1 VTLTELYETY
11 ENKLRRYAA
20 GLARDPHWAEDLV
33 QDTFVRAMGHLDLL
47 GTLKPYQQRAWLYRT
62 LKNLFL
68 DGLAS
73 QRRQR
78 ELVDQLAREPR
89 SAPSLEDLVLSPDPF
104 ALIPER
110 FREVVIQ
117 RYMLGM
123 NSREIGEALGIPAAT
138 VRSRLH
144 LAIQEAR
151 SRLQEEDEREESE

>member
-1 VTLTELYETY
+1 MTLTELYETY

-62 LKNLFL
+62 LKNLYL
-68 DGLAS
+68 DGLSAS
-73 QRRQR
+73 ERQG
-78 ELVDQLAREPR
+78 ELLDQLVREP
-89 SAPSLEDLVLSPDPF
+89 SSSPSLEDLVLSPDPF

-138 VRSRLH
+138 VRSRLY

-151 SRLQEEDEREESE
+151 SRLQREVDREDL

>member
-20 GLARDPHWAEDLV
+20 GLTRDPHWAEDLV

-62 LKNLFL
+62 LKNLYL
-68 DGLAS
+68 DGLSA
-73 QRRQR
+73 RQR
-78 ELVDQLAREPR
+78 EQELVDQLAREAR
-89 SAPSLEDLVLSPDPF
+89 SSPSLEDLVLSSDPL

-110 FREVVIQ
+110 FREVVVQ

-138 VRSRLH
+138 VRSRLY

-151 SRLQEEDEREESE
+151 SRLQQEDDREEI

>member
-1 VTLTELYETY
+1 MTLTELYETY

-20 GLARDPHWAEDLV
+20 RLAHDPHWAEDLV

-68 DGLAS
+68 DGLNA
-73 QRRQR
+73 RQR
-78 ELVDQLAREPR
+78 QQELLDQLAREPGT
-89 SAPSLEDLVLSPDPF
+89 SPSLEDLVLSPDPF
-104 ALIPER
+104 ALVPER
-110 FREVVIQ
+110 FRDVVVQ
-117 RYMLGM
+117 RYVLGM

-138 VRSRLH
+138 VRSRLY

-151 SRLQEEDEREESE
+151 SRVQQEEDDREDI

>member
-62 LKNLFL
+62 LKNLYL
-68 DGLAS
+68 DGLSAS
-73 QRRQR
+73 ERQG
-78 ELVDQLAREPR
+78 ELLDQLVREP
-89 SAPSLEDLVLSPDPF
+89 SSSPSLEDLVLSPDPF

-138 VRSRLH
+138 VRSRLY

-151 SRLQEEDEREESE
+151 SRLQREVDREDL

>member
-1 VTLTELYETY
+1 MTLTELYETY

-20 GLARDPHWAEDLV
+20 SLARDPHWAEDLV

-47 GTLKPYQQRAWLYRT
+47 GALKPYQQRAWLYRT
-62 LKNLFL
+62 LKNLYL
-68 DGLAS
+68 DGLSAS
-73 QRRQR
+73 ERQG
-78 ELVDQLAREPR
+78 ELLDQLAREPT
-89 SAPSLEDLVLSPDPF
+89 SSPSLEDLVLSPDPF

-110 FREVVIQ
+110 YREVVIQ

-151 SRLQEEDEREESE
+151 SRLQQETDHEGS

>member
-11 ENKLRRYAA
+11 ENKLRRHAA
-20 GLARDPHWAEDLV
+20 ALARDPHWAEDLV

-47 GTLKPYQQRAWLYRT
+47 SALKPYQQRAWLYRT
-62 LKNLFL
+62 LKNLYL
-68 DGLAS
+68 DGLAAS
-73 QRRQR
+73 QRQ
-78 ELVDQLAREPR
+78 EKLLDQLAREPR
-89 SAPSLEDLVLSPDPF
+89 SSPSLEDLVLSPDPF

-110 FREVVIQ
+110 FRDIVVQ

-138 VRSRLH
+138 VRSRLY

-151 SRLQEEDEREESE
+151 SRLQQGTDQEGP

>member
-11 ENKLRRYAA
+11 ENKLRRYAT
-20 GLARDPHWAEDLV
+20 GLTRDPHWAEDLV

-47 GTLKPYQQRAWLYRT
+47 GALKPYQQRAWLYRT

-68 DGLAS
+68 DGLSAS
-73 QRRQR
+73 ERQG
-78 ELVDQLAREPR
+78 ELLDQLAHEPR
-89 SAPSLEDLVLSPDPF
+89 SSPSMEDLVLSPDPF

-110 FREVVIQ
+110 FREMVVQ

-144 LAIQEAR
+144 LAIREAR
-151 SRLQEEDEREESE
+151 SRLQGEVDRNDL

>member
-20 GLARDPHWAEDLV
+20 RLAHDPHWAEDLV

-68 DGLAS
+68 DGLNA
-73 QRRQR
+73 RQR
-78 ELVDQLAREPR
+78 QQELLDQLAREPGT
-89 SAPSLEDLVLSPDPF
+89 SPSLEDLVLSPDPF
-104 ALIPER
+104 ALVSER
-110 FREVVIQ
+110 FRDVVVQ
-117 RYMLGM
+117 RYVLGM

-138 VRSRLH
+138 VRSRLY

-151 SRLQEEDEREESE
+151 SRVQQEEDDREDI

>member
-11 ENKLRRYAA
+11 ESKLRRYAA
-20 GLARDPHWAEDLV
+20 RLARDPHWAEDLV

-47 GTLKPYQQRAWLYRT
+47 GALKPYQQRAWLYRT

-68 DGLAS
+68 DGLNA
-73 QRRQR
+73 RQR
-78 ELVDQLAREPR
+78 QQELLDQLAREP
-89 SAPSLEDLVLSPDPF
+89 STSPSLEDLVLSPDPF

-110 FREVVIQ
+110 FRDIVVQ

-138 VRSRLH
+138 VRSRLY
-144 LAIQEAR
+144 LAMQEAR
-151 SRLQEEDEREESE
+151 SRLQREVDQEDL

>member
-20 GLARDPHWAEDLV
+20 RLARDPHWAEDLV
-33 QDTFVRAMGHLDLL
+33 QDTFVLAMGHLDLL
-47 GTLKPYQQRAWLYRT
+47 GALKL
-62 LKNLFL
+62 
-68 DGLAS
+68 
-73 QRRQR
+73 
-78 ELVDQLAREPR
+78 DQLAHEPR
-89 SAPSLEDLVLSPDPF
+89 SSPSREDLVLSPDPF

-110 FREVVIQ
+110 FREMVVQ

-144 LAIQEAR
+144 LAIREAR
-151 SRLQEEDEREESE
+151 SRLQGEVDRNDL

>member
-11 ENKLRRYAA
+11 ENKLRRYAT
-20 GLARDPHWAEDLV
+20 GLTRDPHWAEDLV

-47 GTLKPYQQRAWLYRT
+47 DALKPYQRRAWLYRT
-62 LKNLFL
+62 LKNLYL
-68 DGLAS
+68 DGLSAS
-73 QRRQR
+73 ERQG
-78 ELVDQLAREPR
+78 ELIEQLAREPT
-89 SAPSLEDLVLSPDPF
+89 SSPSLEDLVLSPDPF

-110 FREVVIQ
+110 YREVVIQ

-138 VRSRLH
+138 VRSRLY

-151 SRLQEEDEREESE
+151 SRLQQETDQEGF

>member
-62 LKNLFL
+62 LKNLYL
-68 DGLAS
+68 DGLSAS
-73 QRRQR
+73 ERQG
-78 ELVDQLAREPR
+78 ELLDQLAREPR
-89 SAPSLEDLVLSPDPF
+89 NSPSLEDLVLSPDPF

-138 VRSRLH
+138 VRSRLY

-151 SRLQEEDEREESE
+151 SRLQREVDREDL

>member
-20 GLARDPHWAEDLV
+20 RLARDPHWAEDLV

-47 GTLKPYQQRAWLYRT
+47 GALKPYQQRAWLYRT

-68 DGLAS
+68 DGLNA
-73 QRRQR
+73 RQR
-78 ELVDQLAREPR
+78 QQELLDQLAREP
-89 SAPSLEDLVLSPDPF
+89 STSPSLEDLVLSPDPF

-110 FREVVIQ
+110 FRDIVVQ

-138 VRSRLH
+138 VRSRLY
-144 LAIQEAR
+144 LAMQEAR
-151 SRLQEEDEREESE
+151 SRLQREVDQEDL

>member
-11 ENKLRRYAA
+11 ESKLRRCAA
-20 GLARDPHWAEDLV
+20 GLTRDPHWAEDLV

-62 LKNLFL
+62 LKNLHL
-68 DGLAS
+68 DGLS
-73 QRRQR
+73 TRQR
-78 ELVDQLAREPR
+78 EQELVDQLAYEARP
-89 SAPSLEDLVLSPDPF
+89 SPSLEDLVLSPDPL

-110 FREVVIQ
+110 FRKVVVQ

-138 VRSRLH
+138 VRSRLY

-151 SRLQEEDEREESE
+151 SRLQQEDDREEI

>member
-20 GLARDPHWAEDLV
+20 GLTRDPHWAEDLV

-47 GTLKPYQQRAWLYRT
+47 GALKPYQQRAWLYRT

-68 DGLAS
+68 DGLSAS
-73 QRRQR
+73 ERQG
-78 ELVDQLAREPR
+78 ELLEHLAREPTN
-89 SAPSLEDLVLSPDPF
+89 SPSLEDLVLSPDPF

-110 FREVVIQ
+110 FRDVVIQ

-144 LAIQEAR
+144 MAIQEAR
-151 SRLQEEDEREESE
+151 SRLQDEVDRNDL